1 MRQGLDYLCCTTSD
15 LTVAGVKGQGSE
27 PSQEGG
33 LGDLQTQ
40 LLEEGGLVKPLS
52 TEPQRVFQR
61 NAGSSLS
68 IVLSVQTACPSRRP
82 ELASCIVDAE
92 LEAMK

>member
-1 MRQGLDYLCCTTSD
+1 MRQGLDCLYCTTSD
-15 LTVAGVKGQGSE
+15 LTEAGVEGQGSE

-33 LGDLQTQ
+33 PGDLQTQ

-52 TEPQRVFQR
+52 TEPQRAFQR
-61 NAGSSLS
+61 NSGSSLS
-68 IVLSVQTACPSRRP
+68 TISSVQTACPSRRP
-82 ELASCIVDAE
+82 ELASCIMDAE